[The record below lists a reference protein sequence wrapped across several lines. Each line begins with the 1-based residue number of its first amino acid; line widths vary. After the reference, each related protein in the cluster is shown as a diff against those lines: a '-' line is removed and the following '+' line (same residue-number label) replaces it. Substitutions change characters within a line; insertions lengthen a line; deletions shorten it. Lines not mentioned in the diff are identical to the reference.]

1 MDVLRPNPVEFE
13 EAAARS
19 TTSESL
25 ATLVASYENAS
36 ASMRDVQETMATQ
49 LATVKQTEQ
58 VVAQQLAGKTD
69 AQQAAQFA
77 GVAKGST
84 AGKPQVRH
92 SPY

>member
-1 MDVLRPNPVEFE
+1 
-13 EAAARS
+13 
-19 TTSESL
+19 
-25 ATLVASYENAS
+25 
-36 ASMRDVQETMATQ
+36 MATQ